1 MIDFVVPPMFYV
13 GLYAL
18 FALIFALF
26 GGLCAKKYKWQYA
39 ITKVVAVALSAFLS
53 ILILKSVSAMVGRT
67 IIDIVAGFINDADI
81 ASALT
86 AEGTMTWMLG
96 IFGVIFT
103 FVFFVPLFALLKAV
117 VNLIFKLIAKAIFRA
132 IPEKEEKTEPKA
144 SAPIEANSEAP
155 ETLAIVKEES
165 DTDPETA
172 VILTDSE
179 AEAEPV
185 SESPAVATAAS
196 EENTTE
202 EYAPKTKRRKTII
215 AEKGRGWSFLCG
227 AVSGFM
233 VLTVISAP
241 LVCLLSDLG
250 GIAAALLKGT
260 ENKVIAENLE
270 SASDNL
276 GVDIIS
282 ACGGKLIYDGIGSF
296 SVENE
301 KVVLGR
307 ELDFA
312 NDAVY
317 AMSLLSSKSVSAQ
330 EKSAVID
337 KAVASFED
345 TSLIPIVLSDLIKEA
360 SQRWMNGEEYI
371 GVSKPS
377 LGEEGGEVVDELI
390 EALGSSTPES
400 MREDIASVLRLM
412 SSAVENGA
420 FDMLAEGENADLLK
434 LLENEAF
441 LTDVIKVLLEN
452 ERFSDSVTTVAN
464 MGVRIL
470 AKSLGVPENDE
481 EIYDKFINEVVN
493 ARAEAAGETD
503 AAKVISIADKIKKA
517 YDTAGIELPYAAEYT
532 IAVDLVARLSDL
544 PTADDVKAFFKNE
557 NGELDLYKDLRAFF
571 LYTSSVFDPT
581 QTLINRGINGE
592 GIEELVDVVT
602 SKFTSPKIANDVNTD
617 ISVKGYE
624 DVASRSVRTVLPDML
639 IEKKE
644 IADTDAEAARLAS
657 VISKALAM
665 ASSLSDTE
673 SMDIKPLMD
682 KLGTLLDALAESDL
696 VGEKTVANTVTGLLQ
711 SDFVRNTLG
720 ISSHKAATLSANIA
734 NAVKNGDT
742 YNQHLVAIGNTVNVI
757 VKKEEASG
765 DTDSGDKESTESVK
779 ELIQTVTP
787 TTSDTLK
794 ELVSEE
800 VLTNNGLPEKT
811 SGAVSDLFGD
821 MFDEMAR
828 VNEENSDSEYVE
840 KEAEAVSKALD
851 IATTESGKFKDGVFG
866 KEGDSD
872 EKIKEYTELVSGSD
886 IMSTVIVDSVY
897 GENDTPKLDP
907 MGFGEKLPEHEQTAV
922 VEQLDTLYKKEIAN
936 GTSGDELKEYE
947 KLMVSMA
954 AFLNLNVTVEGDSV
968 KLN

>member
-144 SAPIEANSEAP
+144 SAPIEANSETP
-155 ETLAIVKEES
+155 ETLATVKEES

-172 VILTDSE
+172 VILTDAE

-196 EENTTE
+196 AEYTTE
-202 EYAPKTKRRKTII
+202 EYAPKTKKRKTII

-250 GIAAALLKGT
+250 GIAAAFLKGT

-360 SQRWMNGEEYI
+360 TQRWMNGEEYI

-377 LGEEGGEVVDELI
+377 LGEEGDEVVDELI

-452 ERFSDSVTTVAN
+452 ERFSGSVTTVAN

-470 AKSLGVPENDE
+470 AKSLGVPENEE

-532 IAVDLVARLSDL
+532 IAVDLVARLSDS

-557 NGELDLYKDLRAFF
+557 NGELDLYKDLRAIF

-602 SKFTSPKIANDVNTD
+602 SKFTSPKIAKD
-617 ISVKGYE
+617 INADLSVKGYE
-624 DVASRSVRTVLPDML
+624 DVASRSVRSAPRYAYR
-639 IEKKE
+639 KE
-644 IADTDAEAARLAS
+644 RNSRYRCRGGKTC
-657 VISKALAM
+657 
-665 ASSLSDTE
+665 LSDIKGTCYG
-673 SMDIKPLMD
+673 IKPL
-682 KLGTLLDALAESDL
+682 GYREH
-696 VGEKTVANTVTGLLQ
+696 GY
-711 SDFVRNTLG
+711 
-720 ISSHKAATLSANIA
+720 KA
-734 NAVKNGDT
+734 
-742 YNQHLVAIGNTVNVI
+742 
-757 VKKEEASG
+757 
-765 DTDSGDKESTESVK
+765 
-779 ELIQTVTP
+779 P
-787 TTSDTLK
+787 
-794 ELVSEE
+794 
-800 VLTNNGLPEKT
+800 
-811 SGAVSDLFGD
+811 
-821 MFDEMAR
+821 
-828 VNEENSDSEYVE
+828 
-840 KEAEAVSKALD
+840 
-851 IATTESGKFKDGVFG
+851 
-866 KEGDSD
+866 
-872 EKIKEYTELVSGSD
+872 
-886 IMSTVIVDSVY
+886 Y
-897 GENDTPKLDP
+897 G
-907 MGFGEKLPEHEQTAV
+907 
-922 VEQLDTLYKKEIAN
+922 
-936 GTSGDELKEYE
+936 
-947 KLMVSMA
+947 
-954 AFLNLNVTVEGDSV
+954 
-968 KLN
+968 